1 MIKSFEQFCAIN
13 ENIEQDCR
21 SLAAK
26 LRPNITKLVD
36 EINSKMREY
45 LDEYYKEGVKNGS
58 FEITLNNEIYEVKA
72 EFKVKMASRRENN
85 NSYNDIIFK
94 LSKFVIF
101 SENDNIEVSNDMLGV
116 QGEKLEDL
124 FEPYR
129 IKDIDDSVIEK
140 FLYNR

>member
-1 MIKSFEQFCAIN
+1 MIKTFEQFCAIN

-21 SLAAK
+21 SLVAK

-58 FEITLNNEIYEVKA
+58 FEITLNNEIYKVKA
-72 EFKVKMASRRENN
+72 EFKVKMASRKENN
-85 NSYNDIIFK
+85 NNYNDIIFK

-101 SENDNIEVSNDMLGV
+101 SENDNVEVSNDMLGV

>member
-1 MIKSFEQFCAIN
+1 MIKTFEQFCAIN

-21 SLAAK
+21 SLVAK

-72 EFKVKMASRRENN
+72 EFKVKMASRKENN
-85 NSYNDIIFK
+85 NNYNDIIFK

-101 SENDNIEVSNDMLGV
+101 SENDNVEVSNDMLGV

>member
-1 MIKSFEQFCAIN
+1 MIKTFEQFCAIN

-21 SLAAK
+21 SLVAK
-26 LRPNITKLVD
+26 LRPNITKLID

-58 FEITLNNEIYEVKA
+58 FEITLNNEIYKVKA
-72 EFKVKMASRRENN
+72 EFKVKMASRKENN
-85 NSYNDIIFK
+85 NNYNDIIFK

-101 SENDNIEVSNDMLGV
+101 SENDNVEVSNDMLGV

>member
-13 ENIEQDCR
+13 ENNEQDCR

-26 LRPNITKLVD
+26 LRQNITKLVD

-58 FEITLNNEIYEVKA
+58 FEITLNNETYEIKA

-85 NSYNDIIFK
+85 NNYNDIIFK

-101 SENDNIEVSNDMLGV
+101 SESDNIEVSNDMLGV

>member
-13 ENIEQDCR
+13 ENIKQDCR
-21 SLAAK
+21 SLVAK

-101 SENDNIEVSNDMLGV
+101 SENDNVEVSNDMLGV

>member
-1 MIKSFEQFCAIN
+1 
-13 ENIEQDCR
+13 
-21 SLAAK
+21 
-26 LRPNITKLVD
+26 
-36 EINSKMREY
+36 
-45 LDEYYKEGVKNGS
+45 
-58 FEITLNNEIYEVKA
+58 
-72 EFKVKMASRRENN
+72 
-85 NSYNDIIFK
+85 

>member
-13 ENIEQDCR
+13 ENNEQDCR
-21 SLAAK
+21 SLVAK
-26 LRPNITKLVD
+26 LRPNITKIVD

-58 FEITLNNEIYEVKA
+58 FEITLNNEIYEIKA

-85 NSYNDIIFK
+85 NNYNDIIFK

-101 SENDNIEVSNDMLGV
+101 SENDNIEVSNDMLGI

>member
-1 MIKSFEQFCAIN
+1 MIKTFEQFCAIN
-13 ENIEQDCR
+13 KNIEQDCR
-21 SLAAK
+21 SLVAK

-85 NSYNDIIFK
+85 NNYNDIIFK
-94 LSKFVIF
+94 LSKFIIF
-101 SENDNIEVSNDMLGV
+101 GENDNVEVSNDMLGV

>member
-26 LRPNITKLVD
+26 LRQNITKLVD

-58 FEITLNNEIYEVKA
+58 FEIALNNEIYEVKA

>member
-1 MIKSFEQFCAIN
+1 MIKTFEQFCAIN

-21 SLAAK
+21 SLVAK

-58 FEITLNNEIYEVKA
+58 FEITLNNEVYEIKA

-85 NSYNDIIFK
+85 NNYNDIIFK

-101 SENDNIEVSNDMLGV
+101 SEKDNIEASNDMLGI
-116 QGEKLEDL
+116 QGEKLEGL

>member
-1 MIKSFEQFCAIN
+1 MIKTFEQFCAIN

-85 NSYNDIIFK
+85 NHYNDIIFK